1 MPSGDRTVSG
11 DMATTRPDGGAEG
24 MSEWIELMPAGRFS
38 AVDGRGPFINE
49 DPERVVAASMAKMP
63 PAGLVVDYDH
73 ATDLAAPEGRP
84 APAAGWL
91 KEFKVK
97 GGAILARVEWTREAA
112 AALREK
118 KYRYIS
124 PVFEHDQDGRVE
136 RILRAALVNNP
147 ALINLPALAAAE
159 VSLAALTMPLS
170 KVETMAEWT
179 TEYINDLPDSAFAY
193 IEPGGHKDEE
203 GKTVPR
209 SKRHF
214 PLKNKN
220 GELDPAHVRNALAR
234 APQSPFGRRAMAKI
248 REAARKLGIGEE
260 ASAETMAEE
269 TEAKKMTLS
278 EVIAALEEAC
288 PEATPGK
295 LMRAASVLLDDDDG
309 DEPMRMEA
317 EDDGAAEGG
326 EDEEEKELRAPYE
339 ENEEQMARRH
349 AEEMR
354 NCMSEEER
362 AETAARH
369 AREKEAMA
377 RRRALA
383 RKREAAARRPAV
395 AAAEIEKA
403 VASHP
408 MVVRMAAEIDA
419 LRSERARAAATERVD
434 AAIREGRLI
443 PSQRSWAIAYCSSDP
458 KGFERFLGAQPRI
471 IQAGADGT
479 FTARIGEPPR
489 GEASLTPRE
498 LEICANLGLESK
510 EQLEKFAANKE
521 RWTLKFPRPR
531 LMLDDSNSGTSEG

>member
-248 REAARKLGIGEE
+248 RAAARKLGIGEE

-377 RRRALA
+377 RRRA
-383 RKREAAARRPAV
+383 
-395 AAAEIEKA
+395 
-403 VASHP
+403 
-408 MVVRMAAEIDA
+408 
-419 LRSERARAAATERVD
+419 RAAATERVD